1 MNDQLARSL
10 FMDYLYEEIANEDKL
25 RLESYLKEHP
35 ALQAELDNLQQTRS
49 LLRQMPEELPSQKLL
64 MMEPRK
70 RTFSQWWQEV
80 RYLLPQSFLGKTAFA
95 AAAGFMLLMVVGS
108 IAKVHVA
115 TTDSGYS
122 ISLGYQPVI
131 NEGLSVQQTEALID
145 QIRRENAAMLTDY
158 AESMNRQNEQQMR
171 QVVQF
176 FEQQRMNDLQLI
188 DQNLTQLQQ
197 ANSYRWQQA
206 NRYLGEV
213 LQNVSLNENE

>member
-10 FMDYLYEEIANEDKL
+10 FMDYLYKEITPEDKQ
-25 RLESYLKEHP
+25 RLETYLKEHP
-35 ALQAELDNLQQTRS
+35 DLQKELDKLQQTRS
-49 LLRQMPEELPSQKLL
+49 LLRQMPEQQPLQKLL

-70 RTFSQWWQEV
+70 RTISQWLQEA

-95 AAAGFMLLMVVGS
+95 AAAGFILLMVIGS
-108 IAKVHVA
+108 VAKVHVE
-115 TTDSGYS
+115 TTDAGYS
-122 ISLGYQPVI
+122 LSLGYRPVI
-131 NEGLSVQQTEALID
+131 NEGLSLEQTEALID
-145 QIRRENAAMLTDY
+145 QIRRENAAMLTEY

-171 QVVQF
+171 QVVQY

-213 LQNVSLNENE
+213 LHNVSLNENE